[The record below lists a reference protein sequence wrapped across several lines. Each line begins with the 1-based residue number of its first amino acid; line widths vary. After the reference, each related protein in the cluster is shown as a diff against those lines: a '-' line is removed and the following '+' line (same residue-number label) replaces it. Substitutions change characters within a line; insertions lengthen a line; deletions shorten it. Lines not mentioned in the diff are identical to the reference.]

1 MKSPVWTHLA
11 AALFFA
17 VAACDKQDT
26 ANPEPKPEAPP
37 PAETAPKAD
46 PIPDGWFSLTPQLAV
61 DDVTAAADYYV
72 KAFGGEKIMEMPG
85 PDGKA
90 FHAEVKIGD
99 SLVMID
105 LANDQGLPSPTKL
118 GGTPVT
124 LMLYVED
131 VDATFKAATEAGGEV
146 EMEVADMFWGDR
158 FGQLTDPFGH
168 RWAVASHLEDLTD
181 EQIKKRGELM
191 AADAKKKRRRKKPSW
206 KQVVGTPSES
216 KIPKDYHSITMSLVL
231 SDSNAAIEF
240 YKTAFG
246 ATERSRMPT
255 ADGKIMHAEVLIG
268 DTVLM
273 MADEFPEQGGQSAK
287 TLGGSPVMI
296 HHYVEDVTAVHKAAV
311 GAGGTSAMEVMDM
324 FWGDRYGAVIDPTQI
339 PWGIA
344 THVEDITPEE
354 MQKRAEAQF
363 AAEAKAKKAE

>member
-1 MKSPVWTHLA
+1 LPTSTILA
-11 AALFFA
+11 AVLLLAA
-17 VAACDKQDT
+17 AACDKQDT
-26 ANPEPKPEAPP
+26 ATPEPKPAPP
-37 PAETAPKAD
+37 QPVDPGPKAD
-46 PIPDGWFSLTPQLAV
+46 PIPAGWFSLTPQLAV
-61 DDVTAAADYYV
+61 PDVAAAVDYYTT
-72 KAFGGEKIMEMPG
+72 AFGAQKVIQMPG
-85 PDGKA
+85 PDGKPL
-90 FHAEVKIGD
+90 HAEVKIGD

-105 LANDQGLPSPTKL
+105 LANDEGLPSPEKL

-131 VDATFKAATEAGGEV
+131 VDAAFKAAAAAGGDV

-181 EQIKKRGELM
+181 EQIQTRGELM
-191 AADAKKKRRRKKPSW
+191 AADAKKKRKRKTPSW

-231 SDSNAAIEF
+231 SDSAAAIDF
-240 YKTAFG
+240 YKAAFG
-246 ATERSRMPT
+246 AVERSRMPT
-255 ADGKIMHAEVLIG
+255 GDGKIMHAEVTIG

-296 HHYVEDVTAVHKAAV
+296 HHYVEDVVGVHKKAV
-311 GAGGTSAMEVMDM
+311 GAGGTSAMEVSEM
-324 FWGDRYGAVIDPTQI
+324 FWGDRYGAIVDPTMI
-339 PWGIA
+339 PWGLA
-344 THVEDITPEE
+344 THVEDLSPEE
-354 MQKRAEAQF
+354 MDKRMKAQF
-363 AAEAKAKKAE
+363 AAEAQAK